1 MPIKSD
7 ITINAA
13 AFHPDSVSEETQN
26 TNVMIENFTASG
38 PQWWEVGAAK
48 FREMTEL
55 GETHLPIPTYLP
67 AAWDAS
73 VPSRDPDREIPLRV
87 YNPDNGEA
95 NKGVILYFR
104 GGGFVLGNQKQ

>member
-7 ITINAA
+7 ITIDVAV
-13 AFHPDSVSEETQN
+13 FHQTSISEETQN
-26 TNVMIENFTASG
+26 INVMIEKFTASG

-48 FREMTEL
+48 FREMREW
-55 GETHLPIPTYLP
+55 GETHLPVPTYLP

-73 VPSRDPDREIPLRV
+73 VPSRDPDRKISLRV